1 MLFIKC
7 EFLRFN
13 GHLRGFRLFEA
24 TKIENRPERKAEYAT
39 FYLHFV
45 VLTLSQ
51 SFMPNL
57 NAQNLLLDGKQTN
70 QKIRRIAY
78 QIYENNFTEKE
89 IVIAG
94 ISGEGFIFAQQLV
107 SELEKIAKCKISIAE
122 VSFDKKAKSQPDI
135 SIKSTVDTFKNK
147 SVVIVDDVLNTGRTL
162 AFSLRPFL
170 SIPLKKLQVAVLV
183 DRNHPQFPIDAD
195 YVGYA
200 LATTLNEHVQVVL
213 SNEEKKGVYLY

>member
-1 MLFIKC
+1 
-7 EFLRFN
+7 
-13 GHLRGFRLFEA
+13 
-24 TKIENRPERKAEYAT
+24 
-39 FYLHFV
+39 
-45 VLTLSQ
+45 
-51 SFMPNL
+51 MPNL
-57 NAQNLLLDGKQTN
+57 NAQNLLLDGTQTN

-213 SNEEKKGVYLY
+213 SNEAKKGVYLY